1 MILVMSESDFTPL
14 IMWSAITGILI
25 AVSGLSYRA
34 YLRRKKD
41 EKPSP

>member
-1 MILVMSESDFTPL
+1 MEESDL
-14 IMWSAITGILI
+14 IPMMMWSAITGILI
-25 AVSGLSYRA
+25 AVSGLSYLA